1 MDPKA
6 ISDVTEILLEAGAW
20 GSRRDTKDVEAMRQP
35 AVKGVAERQTP
46 SRELLGRGARD
57 DCAAQSVNH
66 HRHRRA

>member
-1 MDPKA
+1 M
-6 ISDVTEILLEAGAW
+6 TEILLEAGALV
-20 GSRRDTKDVEAMRQP
+20 SRLDNKGVEAMRQP
-35 AVKGVAERQTP
+35 ALKRVAERAIP